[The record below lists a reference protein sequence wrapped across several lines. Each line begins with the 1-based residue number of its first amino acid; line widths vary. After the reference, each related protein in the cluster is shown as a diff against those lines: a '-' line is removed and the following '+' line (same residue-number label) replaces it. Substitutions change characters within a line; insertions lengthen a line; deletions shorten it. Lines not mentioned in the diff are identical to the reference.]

1 MPAASVR
8 SVTIERV
15 IRRSACSIDTVVAV
29 STGRG
34 RTEYKVDLTACFVFS
49 IRSTLEGSRGL
60 SRDEIEALIEANW
73 LWVSLDTEVLLESH
87 WELESVEE
95 HAMPDESP

>member
-1 MPAASVR
+1 MSTQSR
-8 SVTIERV
+8 S
-15 IRRSACSIDTVVAV
+15 
-29 STGRG
+29 
-34 RTEYKVDLTACFVFS
+34 EYEVDLTACFVFS

-87 WELESVEE
+87 WQLESVEE
-95 HAMPDESP
+95 RVVAGEKR